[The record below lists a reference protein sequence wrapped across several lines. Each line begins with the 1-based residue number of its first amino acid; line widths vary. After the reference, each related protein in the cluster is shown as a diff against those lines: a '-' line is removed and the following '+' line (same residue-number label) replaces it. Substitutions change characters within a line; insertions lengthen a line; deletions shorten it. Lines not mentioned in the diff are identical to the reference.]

1 MYPALNT
8 MKVWGSKVIHEKN
21 IAINS
26 VHLITTRIF
35 FYKNNNVKC
44 LRCKCSITLI
54 SKITV
59 AELSAEAFTADLQLA
74 GKANV

>member
-21 IAINS
+21 IAINC
-26 VHLITTRIF
+26 VYLVTTRIF
-35 FYKNNNVKC
+35 YKKNNAKC
-44 LRCKCSITLI
+44 LSCKCSITLI
-54 SKITV
+54 SKITI
-59 AELSAEAFTADLQLA
+59 AELSTEAFTADLQLA